1 MSVYISLEISPFCGV
16 CVCVLFFLLSEPTEG
31 KKVKKR
37 RMKREVKKKKKTCV
51 TDLFFRLLC
60 MYYLK
65 WKKNIF
71 GIIVYSLYIY
81 FFYFRYSI
89 LFLSRLALHRHR
101 RYNRWTSD
109 CDGCLPAPFKRVY
122 FDMKRTVQNG
132 VGQKENKR
140 EIYLF
145 VCVCVCVSS
154 IVDNNNKRRRLLWF
168 SYVEK

>member
-1 MSVYISLEISPFCGV
+1 MCLYTFPWKYHPFVV

-31 KKVKKR
+31 KKVKKK

-51 TDLFFRLLC
+51 TDLFFSSFVYVLF
-60 MYYLK
+60 K
-65 WKKNIF
+65 IKKNIF

-81 FFYFRYSI
+81 IFYFRYSI

-101 RYNRWTSD
+101 CYNRWTSD

-154 IVDNNNKRRRLLWF
+154 IVDNNNKRRRLL
-168 SYVEK
+168 